1 MKFVAGRSFA
11 DPEVA
16 RRLMEIASSVEAV
29 QDERIHVEKISWPF
43 PLQAQGF
50 ADRIQRRPQARDRMR
65 RTLKICSL
73 ESSNVYAFLTAKA
86 PIS

>member
-16 RRLMEIASSVEAV
+16 RKLMEIANSVEAV
-29 QDERIHVEKISWPF
+29 QDDRIHVEKISWPF

-65 RTLKICSL
+65 QTLKYVAWNFRMFTLS
-73 ESSNVYAFLTAKA
+73 
-86 PIS
+86 